1 MYTVG
6 IPFTGVNQV
15 DPPHVDHAPYPP
27 QVDHAPYPS
36 QLDHAPYP
44 PQVDHA
50 PYPPQVDHAPYPPQV
65 DHVHY
70 SSNVDNA
77 PCPARGDQ
85 AINPS
90 SIVSPSTQDPISPE
104 HRRRVASDGRS
115 INRTATPSAGQDAPF
130 VGNAP
135 SGAAAYRDAHRDA
148 HRDAPLAHRDAP
160 RAHRRSSIA
169 APLNGPRSSSDGRPN
184 VSETRQPPLAS
195 AGSVAVAARIAP
207 NPVAG
212 ETAPRDQNSY
222 KYIGEPFRDVT
233 GERFRRE
240 LDTRHLSA
248 EFAAS
253 PSQYLV
259 QRQPGDVNSR
269 RRGHEYRA
277 GEEIASVN
285 HSPGCNENAAHAGDI
300 VLEQDQSHT
309 YRDAANYVPNQT
321 TNFMPD
327 HTTNYIS
334 DHALNYTPEHAPN
347 YTSEH
352 APNYTSEHAPN
363 YTTEHAPN
371 YTPEHAPN
379 HYLNQAPVVPAQT
392 FRYTETY
399 EPRLQQQMHIATP
412 LQTTSTSVHHPMAA
426 NPTKIHPNTNFATG
440 DQNVPEGYGPI
451 ATISGAYTSQLPHN
465 RQPHPNSIQHPSLP
479 HADHL
484 TSRPRG
490 DHLSAYPHADH
501 LTSRPPSAERQPR
514 YRHETCSIPRTN
526 TYPRGY
532 NGVRRPAGVV
542 GILKNPAESPY
553 SRGSPSKSV
562 VPAGSTTKDSHRTS
576 TQLDL
581 AHSGFSE
588 PLTAEQVDI
597 TGREGM
603 AREGI
608 VERGPIGSR
617 GGEGNCVSRFCNIYE
632 HADFDTQMREVNRK
646 VKSLNN
652 QKVI

>member
-15 DPPHVDHAPYPP
+15 DPPQVDHVPYPPQADHAPYPP
-27 QVDHAPYPS
+27 QVDHA
-36 QLDHAPYP
+36 
-44 PQVDHA
+44 
-50 PYPPQVDHAPYPPQV
+50 
-65 DHVHY
+65 HY

-77 PCPARGDQ
+77 PRPARGDQ

-90 SIVSPSTQDPISPE
+90 SIVSPSTQEPVSPE
-104 HRRRVASDGRS
+104 HRRRGASDGRS
-115 INRTATPSAGQDAPF
+115 INRTATSSAGQDAPF

-135 SGAAAYRDAHRDA
+135 TGAAAYRDA

-160 RAHRRSSIA
+160 RAHRRSSIP
-169 APLNGPRSSSDGRPN
+169 APRNGPRSSSDGRPN
-184 VSETRQPPLAS
+184 VSERSTRQPPLAS
-195 AGSVAVAARIAP
+195 AGSVAAAAARIAP
-207 NPVAG
+207 NRVAG

-222 KYIGEPFRDVT
+222 KYIGEPFGDVT
-233 GERFRRE
+233 GERFRSE

-277 GEEIASVN
+277 GDEIASVN
-285 HSPGCNENAAHAGDI
+285 HSPGCNENAAPAGDI

-363 YTTEHAPN
+363 YTTEHASNYTTEHAPSYTTEHAPN

-412 LQTTSTSVHHPMAA
+412 FQTTPTSVHHPMAT

-440 DQNVPEGYGPI
+440 DQNAAEGYGPI

-465 RQPHPNSIQHPSLP
+465 RQPHPNNSQHPSLP

-490 DHLSAYPHADH
+490 DHLSANPHADH

-553 SRGSPSKSV
+553 SRCSPSKSV

-608 VERGPIGSR
+608 VERGTIGSR
-617 GGEGNCVSRFCNIYE
+617 GGNCVSRFCNIYE
-632 HADFDTQMREVNRK
+632 HADFDTHMREVNRK